1 MFGGSEQTWKKIIE
15 DIDLNK
21 DDKAMMMNIDKSLVL
36 GSKMNVIEKQDSNQK
51 NKNMEMKKSSKKTK
65 TKK

>member
-1 MFGGSEQTWKKIIE
+1 MSEQTWKKIIE
-15 DIDLNK
+15 DIDLSK

-51 NKNMEMKKSSKKTK
+51 NKNMEMKKSSK
-65 TKK
+65 

>member
-15 DIDLNK
+15 DIDLSK

-51 NKNMEMKKSSKKTK
+51 NKNMEMKKSSK
-65 TKK
+65 

>member
-1 MFGGSEQTWKKIIE
+1 
-15 DIDLNK
+15 
-21 DDKAMMMNIDKSLVL
+21 MMNIDKSLVL

>member
-1 MFGGSEQTWKKIIE
+1 VFGGSEQTWKKIIE
-15 DIDLNK
+15 DIDLSK

>member
-1 MFGGSEQTWKKIIE
+1 MSEQTWKKIIE

-51 NKNMEMKKSSKKTK
+51 NKNMEMKKSSK
-65 TKK
+65 

>member
-1 MFGGSEQTWKKIIE
+1 VFGGSEQTWKKIIE

-51 NKNMEMKKSSKKTK
+51 NKNMEMKKSSK
-65 TKK
+65 

>member
-1 MFGGSEQTWKKIIE
+1 VFGGSEQTWKKIIE

>member
-51 NKNMEMKKSSKKTK
+51 NKNMEMKKSSK
-65 TKK
+65 